1 MTPLR
6 RATAAA
12 LVVSM
17 SMLSVPQPSYA
28 GMIPTTAVAGTGLP
42 ASRVR
47 VAAWLNRAEVRAALA
62 TYGVSQ
68 EEVQSRVAALTDD
81 EAATLAGRLDS
92 LPAGGDAGLG
102 ALVGAAVLVFL
113 VLLLTDILGF
123 THVFPFTK
131 PIRR

>member
-1 MTPLR
+1 MMLLR

-12 LVVSM
+12 LIVST
-17 SMLSVPQPSYA
+17 SALSFPEPSHGA
-28 GMIPTTAVAGTGLP
+28 MIPTSEVAGASTP
-42 ASRVR
+42 ARAR
-47 VAAWLNRAEVRAALA
+47 LANLLNRAEVRAALS

-68 EEVQSRVAALTDD
+68 DEVQARVAALSDE
-81 EAATLAGRLDS
+81 EAAAVAGKLDA

-102 ALVGAAVLVFL
+102 AVVGAAVLVFL

-131 PIRR
+131 PIKR

>member
-1 MTPLR
+1 
-6 RATAAA
+6 
-12 LVVSM
+12 
-17 SMLSVPQPSYA
+17 
-28 GMIPTTAVAGTGLP
+28 MIPTTAVAGSASP
-42 ASRVR
+42 ASRAR
-47 VAAWLNRAEVRAALA
+47 VADWLNRAEVRAALA